1 MKWRTASISLLLA
14 TLAIVLVAALMKRLP
29 GQQEVLL
36 SSEFAAEDLQLGYY
50 DLLSRQ
56 REVYDSSIVSHDKTS
71 IMTLTSPN
79 DSRFVLKIYLQQH
92 NSIFKGV
99 TFDYQLVY
107 FAESHQA
114 RMIKS
119 IIGDSGRNGIA
130 FVTLHFE
137 DKRLIVT
144 PSGQIYSYR

>member
-1 MKWRTASISLLLA
+1 MKWQTVSISLLLA
-14 TLAIVLVAALMKRLP
+14 TLVTLLVAALIKQLP
-29 GQQEVLL
+29 GQQEALITPQ
-36 SSEFAAEDLQLGYY
+36 FAGEDLQLGYY

-56 REVYDSSIVSHDKTS
+56 REVYDTSIDSNGKTS

-92 NSIFKGV
+92 NSAFRGV

-119 IIGDSGRNGIA
+119 ILGDSGRNGIA
-130 FVTLHFE
+130 FVTVRSK
-137 DKRLIVT
+137 DKRLLVT
-144 PSGQIYSYR
+144 PSGQIYSYY

>member
-1 MKWRTASISLLLA
+1 MKWRTVSISILLA
-14 TLAIVLVAALMKRLP
+14 TLAILLVAALMRQLP
-29 GQQEVLL
+29 GQQEALFTP
-36 SSEFAAEDLQLGYY
+36 EFAGEDLQLGYY

-56 REVYDSSIVSHDKTS
+56 REVYDTSFVSSGKTS

-92 NSIFKGV
+92 NSVIRGV
-99 TFDYQLVY
+99 NFDYQLVY
-107 FAESHQA
+107 FSESHQA

-119 IIGDSGRNGIA
+119 ILGDSGRNGVA
-130 FVTLHFE
+130 FVTFSFE
-137 DKRLIVT
+137 DKRLLIT